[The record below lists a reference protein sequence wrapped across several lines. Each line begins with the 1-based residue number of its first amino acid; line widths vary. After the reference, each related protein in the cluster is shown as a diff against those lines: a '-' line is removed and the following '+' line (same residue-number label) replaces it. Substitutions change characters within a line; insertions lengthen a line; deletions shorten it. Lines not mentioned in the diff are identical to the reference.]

1 MLAKLALRNVRRSVR
16 DYAVYFV
23 TLVFGVAAFYAFNSI
38 KSQQVLFD
46 LEQSGSAEVFEMTG
60 EFMLLFSVAVALT
73 LGFLIVYANRFLIR
87 RRKRE
92 FGTYLLLG
100 MRPGQVSAIVLM
112 ETAVVGAVSLVVGLL
127 LGVGAS
133 QGMAFFTAWL
143 FGVPVSRYEFVF
155 SGDAFLLTL
164 ACFAAIYAIVA
175 LFNTL
180 QVRRSKLADLLA
192 ARSRSERLVVRNPL
206 VSFVAFLASLLVLAL
221 AYRTLQED
229 GLVMMGSDMFWQ
241 ATGLMVVGTLLFFWS
256 LAGFVVAVVQRVP
269 SLYLRGVRMFTL
281 RQFAAKVNTAFAS
294 LSVVCVLLFL
304 SLTTFSVGMGLV
316 DMFFGNLEEGT
327 VFDATV
333 TANVYQADPEDE
345 WNEGATPEALEELAA
360 VNADRQAWDGDLA
373 AKMAA
378 EVPGW
383 GTFVKDAAQ
392 VDFYYAPDL
401 TLGQVTSDLGIEL
414 PSGAIENQE
423 DSLSLP
429 VIKESQ
435 FNVARVAAGR
445 EPVDLGENGFA
456 VNSTVEALKGAAGEL
471 AASDYVVR
479 LGGRELAS
487 VQDEPLSQ
495 GLMVTSVMA
504 DAFEL
509 IVPDEVVDAMGVAP
523 YSTYV
528 NLVYSVDRVQGD
540 RMLEEG
546 LAAAYPPSEELASF
560 GWSYDT
566 AAWPVSFISTAEEV
580 YESANSMRLMITY
593 LALYIGLV
601 LLVTTAAVLAIQQ
614 LSETSDALPRYR
626 TLAELGCDGRM
637 LNVSLGVQTAV
648 YFLAPLCLAACH
660 TACAVGVVSSGL
672 LGYFGT
678 DADSA
683 IALAAVMTA
692 VVYGAYLLAT
702 FFASR
707 SIMRA
712 SLGKRLAS

>member
-46 LEQSGSAEVFEMTG
+46 LEQSGSAEIFEMTG

-133 QGMAFFTAWL
+133 QGMAFFTARL

-155 SGDAFLLTL
+155 SSDAFLLTL

-206 VSFVAFLASLLVLAL
+206 VSFVAFLTSLLVLAL
-221 AYRTLQED
+221 AYRTLRED

-241 ATGLMVVGTLLFFWS
+241 ATALMVVGTLLFFWS
-256 LAGFVVAVVQRVP
+256 LAGFVVAVVQRMP
-269 SLYLRGVRMFTL
+269 SLHLRGVRMFTL

-316 DMFFGNLEEGT
+316 DMFFGNLDEGT

-333 TANVYQADPEDE
+333 TANVHRADPENE

-383 GTFVKDAAQ
+383 STFVKDAAQ

-435 FNVARVAAGR
+435 FNAARAAAGR

-471 AASDYVVR
+471 AASDYTVR

-509 IVPDEVVDAMGVAP
+509 IVPDEVADTMGVAP
-523 YSTYV
+523 YATYV
-528 NLVYSVDRVQGD
+528 NLVYSVDLVQGD
-540 RMLEEG
+540 LMLEEG

-560 GWSYDT
+560 GWSYDS

-648 YFLAPLCLAACH
+648 YFLAPLGLAACH

-702 FFASR
+702 FLASR